1 MANLLLAA
9 TLLIRVA
16 IYGLNLFKL
25 EFMASTKRYL
35 FRLITSVLFLGLF
48 FSGCSTSKSNYQK
61 EYTRVWKE
69 IIKSEAWK
77 NSLATNN
84 SEMHKEGLMY
94 ADSNSDGEIVENS
107 DDSEAELRFEK
118 RFHSMVSR
126 AYFKIISEAEKADKR
141 LTAEYDRWNLMHANE
156 ELKKDRKLKNE
167 FELVT
172 KKYHA
177 HRKMLEG
184 LKSWNIFSE
193 FRSNDLDFFKAE
205 NKREIQKMYHN
216 GKGEDQMINYLIFRL
231 ADLYHYEE

>member
-1 MANLLLAA
+1 MD
-9 TLLIRVA
+9 
-16 IYGLNLFKL
+16 LNLFKS
-25 EFMASTKRYL
+25 EFMFSTKRGL
-35 FRLITSVLFLGLF
+35 FRLLSIVIFLGLF
-48 FSGCSTSKSNYQK
+48 LSGCTASKSNYQK

-84 SEMHKEGLMY
+84 SEMYKEDPMY
-94 ADSNSDGEIVENS
+94 ADSNSDGEIVEHS
-107 DDSEAELRFEK
+107 DFDDSEAELRFEK

-126 AYFKIISEAEKADKR
+126 AYFKIISEAEDADKR
-141 LTAEYDRWNLMHANE
+141 LTAEYDRWNLMQANE
-156 ELKKDRKLKNE
+156 GLKKDRKFKKE
-167 FELVT
+167 YELVT

-205 NKREIQKMYHN
+205 NKMEIQKRYN
-216 GKGEDQMINYLIFRL
+216 IGKSENQMINYLVFRL